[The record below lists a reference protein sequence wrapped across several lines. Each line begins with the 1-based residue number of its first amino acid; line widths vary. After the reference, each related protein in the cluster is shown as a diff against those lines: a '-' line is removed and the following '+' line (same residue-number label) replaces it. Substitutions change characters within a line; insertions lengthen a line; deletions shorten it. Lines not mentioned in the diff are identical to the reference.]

1 MTPVF
6 SIFHQTKKQAI
17 VRPLGVSL
25 GLGLL
30 TLGRLLYDPCLF
42 YLPAVLVGCTLI
54 QPLSPYLVICVCLC
68 LCVCVSVCLCACVCV
83 CVCVYVCM
91 YVCMYVC

>member
-1 MTPVF
+1 M
-6 SIFHQTKKQAI
+6 
-17 VRPLGVSL
+17 SL

-54 QPLSPYLVICVCLC
+54 QPMSPYLVI
-68 LCVCVSVCLCACVCV
+68 
-83 CVCVYVCM
+83 
-91 YVCMYVC
+91 